1 MAKTLKNGEKM
12 TINNKN
18 EWIDAKEAAQ
28 LLGMHPYTLYG
39 LIKKIEDLKKKSP
52 DELTESDKKLRCP
65 PYARIGTRNKFTR
78 QAIEKFIE
86 ESMNRE
92 GE

>member
-1 MAKTLKNGEKM
+1 MEIKLPT
-12 TINNKN
+12 NNKN
-18 EWIDAKEAAQ
+18 EWIDAKEAAK

-39 LIKKIEDLKKKSP
+39 LIKKNEGIKKKKP
-52 DELTESDKKLRCP
+52 EELTEADKKLRCP

-78 QAIEKFIE
+78 EAIEKFIV